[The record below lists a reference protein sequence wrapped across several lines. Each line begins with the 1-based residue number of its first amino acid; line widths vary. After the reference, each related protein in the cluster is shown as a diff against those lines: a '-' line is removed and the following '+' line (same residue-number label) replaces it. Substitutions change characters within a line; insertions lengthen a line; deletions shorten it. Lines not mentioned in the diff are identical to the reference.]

1 MLIRTVSQIAR
12 LVALAVAML
21 VLVVPAS
28 ARAQPSDYAQTD
40 APIILVHG
48 GLGTSQYLGL
58 ADYFYGIPDDLR
70 SHGAEVF
77 VVHLSA
83 VNGEGPD
90 RRGGQLVQWMQDFMV
105 VNGPSRFNLIGHSMG
120 GLSSRY
126 AATVLPENVVS
137 VTTIG
142 TPHKGMELFDFT
154 GEQPVPVQ
162 LALIAALNL
171 MGYAIGVTSG
181 QPLPQDAAALQ
192 QQLSTEGS
200 AAYNAMY
207 PSAGLP
213 ADCTGPTAEVD
224 VRNGET
230 QLLYSW
236 TGNASATNVLDPSD
250 LVFVPVGLLIESRN
264 GGSHDGFVSVCS
276 ARFGKELGIYD
287 WNHFDEVNQILG
299 LRGLWSADPVAVIR
313 QHANRLKL
321 AGL

>member
-1 MLIRTVSQIAR
+1 MLFRIISGLVSSATAA
-12 LVALAVAML
+12 LTLLLPAPALA
-21 VLVVPAS
+21 S
-28 ARAQPSDYAQTD
+28 ASDYASTQN
-40 APIILVHG
+40 PIILVHG
-48 GLGTSQYLGL
+48 GLGTSQYLSL

-70 SHGAEVF
+70 NNGAEVY
-77 VVHLSA
+77 VVQLSA

-105 VNGPSRFNLIGHSMG
+105 VNGPTRFNLIGHSMG

-126 AATVLPENVVS
+126 AATVLPNNVVS

-142 TPHKGMELFDFT
+142 TPHKGMELFDFS
-154 GEQPVPVQ
+154 GEQPLAVQ
-162 LALIAALNL
+162 VTLSLVFNLI
-171 MGYAIGVTSG
+171 GYAIDLTSG
-181 QPLPQDAAALQ
+181 QPLPQDALAAQ
-192 QQLSTEGS
+192 EQLSTAGS

-213 ADCTGPTAEVD
+213 ANCSAPTGEAD
-224 VRNGET
+224 VRNGQT

-236 TGNASATNVLDPSD
+236 MGNAAGTNVLDPSD
-250 LVFVPVGLLIESRN
+250 LVFIPVGALIESRG

-276 ARFGKELGIYD
+276 ARFGKELGIYP

>member
-1 MLIRTVSQIAR
+1 MLRTTLTGLFSLGFAVSIF
-12 LVALAVAML
+12 LAPL
-21 VLVVPAS
+21 SAS
-28 ARAQPSDYAQTD
+28 AQSTYARTQH
-40 APIILVHG
+40 PIILVHG

-58 ADYFYGIPDDLR
+58 VNYFYGIPEDLAQN
-70 SHGAEVF
+70 GAEVY
-77 VVHLSA
+77 VVQVGS

-105 VNGPSRFNLIGHSMG
+105 VNGPTQFNLIGHSMG

-126 AATVLPENVVS
+126 AASVLPNNVVS

-142 TPHKGMELFDFT
+142 TPHKGMELFDLA
-154 GEQPVPVQ
+154 GEQPPAV
-162 LALIAALNL
+162 LALLTIVFNL
-171 MGYAIGVTSG
+171 IGYAIDLTSG
-181 QPLPQDAAALQ
+181 QPLPPDALAAQ
-192 QQLSTEGS
+192 QQLSTAGS
-200 AAYNAMY
+200 AEYNTAY

-213 ADCTGPTAEVD
+213 ASCTGPTGEVD
-224 VRNGET
+224 VRNGQR

-236 TGNASATNVLDPSD
+236 MGDAAGTNVLDPSD
-250 LVFVPVGLLIESRN
+250 LVFIPVGALIESRN

-321 AGL
+321 EGL